1 MNLVCRK
8 NEIILTPI
16 VVKAK
21 ANDNNDSR
29 IITRE
34 IAKIQ
39 RVEIDLWSNG
49 ILKPSPSF
57 DRFKKVFLLPIH
69 FWMFF
74 TYMLP
79 AFIGEIN
86 LMAQSIC
93 HKSPH
98 QRIIL

>member
-1 MNLVCRK
+1 MA
-8 NEIILTPI
+8 
-16 VVKAK
+16 KAK
-21 ANDNNDSR
+21 ANDNSR

-39 RVEIDLWSNG
+39 RVEIDLWSNR
-49 ILKPSPSF
+49 ILKPPPSF
-57 DRFKKVFLLPIH
+57 DSLKKVFLLSVY

-86 LMAQSIC
+86 LMDPSIC
-93 HKSPH
+93 HKSLR
-98 QRIIL
+98 QRIVL